1 MKNYLTLLLCL
12 CALFLNSCK
21 KTESEPLTTTTEQ
34 ITGNNGQ
41 TILGG
46 SGLPNATYGNNGD
59 FYLDKTTAN
68 LYGPKVDNAWPQPF
82 NLANNTGTTGTP
94 GTKILSGTIA
104 PALNIGAIGDF
115 YFDTAVLN
123 FYGPKTTASWGLP
136 ISLKVQTDGAKV
148 LIYKNQVFAS
158 VVRNVTDTAGTTA
171 RQSKIRLDLEQL
183 NIKYEGLKLKWVAN
197 IFYKANDVAYI
208 LPIRATADKQLEFR
222 RKLAS
227 MFAINN
233 TITASQF
240 EFLNISQEFF
250 ETEKKIID
258 LEIDLE
264 ILEKNII
271 EKLALKNFIL
281 DSEIAIDAKY
291 QDYYDNGM
299 VVVYFRDPL
308 IISGSWQESVG
319 LLETKDPNTGF
330 TSSRAYVGLK
340 KILKDKVYL
349 QGNSYKIDEA
359 IVKAAKFDVKI
370 VFIPASEVITM
381 GAAKID
387 THNLKAV
394 TRYLGVALNK

>member
-1 MKNYLTLLLCL
+1 MKNYF
-12 CALFLNSCK
+12 ALFLCLTALYFTACK
-21 KTESEPLTTTTEQ
+21 KANETENKNPTTTEQ
-34 ITGNNGQ
+34 ITGTNGQ

-46 SGLPNATYGNNGD
+46 SGAPKTELGNNGD

-68 LYGPKVDNAWPQPF
+68 LYGPKTENAWPQPF

-104 PALNIGAIGDF
+104 PTLNIGAVGDF
-115 YFDTAVLN
+115 YFDTAALN
-123 FYGPKTTASWGLP
+123 FYGPKTAESWGLP

-148 LIYKNQVFAS
+148 LIYKNQGFNS
-158 VVRNVTDTAGTTA
+158 VVRNATDTAGTGA

-208 LPIRATADKQLEFR
+208 LPIRATADKQLEFI
-222 RKLAS
+222 RKIAS
-227 MFAINN
+227 MLAINN
-233 TITASQF
+233 TITRLQL
-240 EFLNISQEFF
+240 EFLDISQEFF
-250 ETEKKIID
+250 DTEKKII
-258 LEIDLE
+258 ELE
-264 ILEKNII
+264 ILEKKII

-281 DSEIAIDAKY
+281 NSEIAIDAKY
-291 QDYYDNGM
+291 QDYYNNGM

-308 IISGSWQESVG
+308 IISGSWQESLG
-319 LLETKDPNTGF
+319 LMETKDPNTGF

-340 KILKDKVYL
+340 KIIKDKIYL

-359 IVKAAKFDVKI
+359 VVKAAKFEVKI

-394 TRYLGVALNK
+394 SRYLGVVLNK